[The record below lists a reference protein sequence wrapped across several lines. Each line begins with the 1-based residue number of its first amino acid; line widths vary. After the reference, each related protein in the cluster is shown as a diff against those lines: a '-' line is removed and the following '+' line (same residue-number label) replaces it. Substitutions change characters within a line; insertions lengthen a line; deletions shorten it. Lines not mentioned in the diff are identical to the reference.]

1 MIIFPGT
8 RGNPVIKRNTAAG
21 IPIQRTSV
29 KRAGIRLPKIA
40 DPIRLS
46 MHIPVRPGGQLKNV
60 TVIHEPDGKWYFSI
74 VLEYPAEEAEPSFGL
89 QQFFKAG
96 DRDAVS
102 AIGLDMS
109 VPFLYV
115 DNTGKKPSYEINR
128 DEIRFIKQ
136 YRKLEK

>member
-1 MIIFPGT
+1 MEVLLA
-8 RGNPVIKRNTAAG
+8 GNTG
-21 IPIQRTSV
+21 Y
-29 KRAGIRLPKIA
+29 
-40 DPIRLS
+40 
-46 MHIPVRPGGQLKNV
+46 V
-60 TVIHEPDGKWYFSI
+60 TETFIEESF
-74 VLEYPAEEAEPSFGL
+74 PAEEAEPSFGL
-89 QQFFKAG
+89 RQFFKTG
-96 DRDAVS
+96 GRDAVS